1 MRKTFGFLPAIAT
14 AAAALVLSATLG
26 TAQAAPKKVVLLING
41 TLGDKSFF
49 DSANHGMQL
58 LREKFGDAVQT
69 RVVEMSYDETK
80 WQPTLEDVA
89 AQDWDLIIAGTY
101 QMVDVMAQ
109 VAPEYPNRKFV
120 LYDGAVDYSKGGF
133 KNVYSITYKQ
143 NEGSYLAGVL
153 AEGLIKQGA
162 IPAEQG
168 KYIGFL
174 GGLDIPVINDFL
186 TGYVAGAKSVDPGA
200 KIAVSYIGSFSDAA
214 KGKELALAQYRTGV
228 AVGFNVAGQA
238 GLGQLAAA
246 KEANR
251 LAIGVDSDQ
260 SAIFRTSDPATADK
274 VVTSVLKRVD
284 VSLVRA
290 FDLLQQDKLP
300 VGKAEALGLAEG
312 AVGIVD
318 NDVYQ
323 KVVPAA
329 VREQVKTAGADIAAG
344 KIQVPSAFGLPT
356 SQIQALREQVRP

>member
-1 MRKTFGFLPAIAT
+1 MRKTLVT
-14 AAAALVLSATLG
+14 AAVMLALSAVIG
-26 TAQAAPKKVVLLING
+26 AAQAAPKKVVLLVNG

-58 LREKFGDAVQT
+58 LREKYGDAVQT
-69 RVVEMSYDETK
+69 RVVEMSYDQTK

-89 AQDWDLIIAGTY
+89 AQDWDLVIAGTY
-101 QMVDVMAQ
+101 QMVDIVTQ
-109 VAPEYPNRKFV
+109 VAPEYPDKKFV
-120 LYDGAVDYSKGGF
+120 LFDGAVDYTKGGF

-153 AEGLIKQGA
+153 AAGMVKQGA

-168 KYIGFL
+168 KYLGFL

-186 TGYVAGAKSVDPGA
+186 TGYVAGAKAVDPGA
-200 KIAVSYIGSFSDAA
+200 KIEVSYIGSFSDAA

-274 VVTSVLKRVD
+274 VVTSVLTRVD

-300 VGKAEALGLAEG
+300 LGQVEALGLSEG

-323 KVVPAA
+323 KVVSAA
-329 VREQVKTAGADIAAG
+329 VREQVKTANADIVAG
-344 KIQVPSAFGLPT
+344 KVQVPSAFGLPT